1 MAQAAIEEE
10 GIAGFEQVFFVIDQ
24 VFDFTFNDVFIFIGI
39 GFNEL
44 GAAGAFFEFEENNIY
59 REIFNIFCEHPF
71 IVEAFGGFFFERC
84 VFVFLFY
91 DDFSALVLLI
101 DFVEELVHIQV
112 EGADD
117 IDQHQQ
123 GGHGA
128 VIFYLGDE
136 PFAHV
141 GLIGQLLDGDTFSLA
156 FFFDFI
162 ADLYNDIFCHDYKYN
177 SLSLREHKLSAMFN
191 FGQILTITFTLFAVI
206 DILGS
211 IPILVSLK
219 EKLGHIDAGKATLAS
234 GVLMILFLL
243 AGEPFLRLMSVDVHS
258 FAVAGS
264 IVIFV
269 IGLEMI
275 LGIELFKS
283 EKDAKAG
290 SIVPIA
296 FPLVAGSGT
305 LTTIMSLKANFDEAN
320 ILAGIVLNLTLVY
333 IVLRSLSYIERLLG
347 KAGLMVI
354 RKFFGVILLAI
365 AVKIFKANINL

>member
-10 GIAGFEQVFFVIDQ
+10 GVACFQQVLFVVDQ
-24 VFDFTFNDVFIFIGI
+24 VFDFTFDDVFVFVGVS
-39 GFNEL
+39 FNEL
-44 GAAGAFFEFEENNIY
+44 AAAGAFSKFEENNIY
-59 REIFNIFCEHPF
+59 REVLYIFGEHAF
-71 IVEAFGGFFFERC
+71 VVESFGGFFFKRR
-84 VFVFLFY
+84 VFVVFFD

-101 DFVEELVHIQV
+101 DFVEELVHIEV
-112 EGADD
+112 EGADN
-117 IDQHQQ
+117 IDQNQQ

-136 PFAHV
+136 AFADL
-141 GLIGQLLDGDTFSLA
+141 GFIGQFLDSDA
-156 FFFDFI
+156 FGFTLFLDFI
-162 ADLYNDIFCHDYKYN
+162 ADLDDNIFCHDCKYN
-177 SLSLREHKLSAMFN
+177 SLSLREHKLTSMFN